1 VLEYVFIRNESHA
14 VKIVEGISYA
24 NTVLKKVVAENVE
37 VINIANIIVENDGV
51 QFVEP
56 VVLYANM
63 L

>member
-1 VLEYVFIRNESHA
+1 VLEYAFIRNESHDA
-14 VKIVEGISYA
+14 KIAEGISYA
-24 NTVLKKVVAENVE
+24 NMVLKKVVAENAE